1 MTLTELARH
10 LDTAARVL
18 TATSRYLADL
28 TKELDR

>member
-1 MTLTELARH
+1 MTLADLAKH

-18 TATSRYLADL
+18 SVTSRFLTDL

>member
-1 MTLTELARH
+1 MNITELAKH

-18 TATSRYLADL
+18 TATSRFLTDL

>member
-18 TATSRYLADL
+18 TATSRYLTDL